1 MDSYEENGEWEIYNS
16 TVTRHEFFFDCCPDE
31 RFANIVFNL
40 YLRRRYTFY
49 IMNVIL
55 PSLMTSGLFLI

>member
-1 MDSYEENGEWEIYNS
+1 MDSYEPDGEWEIQRTS
-16 TVTRHEFFFDCCPDE
+16 ASRHEFFFECCLDQ
-31 RFANIVFNL
+31 RFANIVFNI

-55 PSLMTSGLFLI
+55 PSLMTSGA